1 MEGLLAVIAVAW
13 IVISVIASGVKGAK
27 KGAARDN
34 EKTQPPQKAR
44 KVTPQPKSTIWT
56 QITEMMEEGAKDEG
70 AVRETVTSEGMS
82 RADAVRET
90 LASERMSRADAV
102 RETVTS
108 EGMSRED
115 AGCLGGS
122 IEHTQHEGGTLQGL
136 DREMPS
142 DRYQASST
150 QKEKVRV
157 ARRAGAE
164 NSPSI
169 VQKAKEESA
178 LSAAPFAVSAEDMR
192 RAVVMSEVLGKPV
205 SMRRR
210 AG

>member
-1 MEGLLAVIAVAW
+1 MEGLIAVIAVAW
-13 IVISVIASGVKGAK
+13 IVISVISSGVKGAR

-82 RADAVRET
+82 RG
-90 LASERMSRADAV
+90 DAV

-157 ARRAGAE
+157 ARRANVE

>member
-1 MEGLLAVIAVAW
+1 MEGLIAVIAVAW
-13 IVISVIASGVKGAK
+13 IVISVISSGVKGAR

-70 AVRETVTSEGMS
+70 AVRETVTSEG
-82 RADAVRET
+82 
-90 LASERMSRADAV
+90 MSRADAV

-157 ARRAGAE
+157 ARRANVE

-192 RAVVMSEVLGKPV
+192 RANAT
-205 SMRRR
+205 RRKR
-210 AG
+210 INTNG

>member
-1 MEGLLAVIAVAW
+1 MEGLIAVIAVAW
-13 IVISVIASGVKGAK
+13 IVISVISSGVKGAR

-70 AVRETVTSEGMS
+70 AVRETVTGEGMS
-82 RADAVRET
+82 RA
-90 LASERMSRADAV
+90 
-102 RETVTS
+102 
-108 EGMSRED
+108 D

-157 ARRAGAE
+157 ARRANVE

-192 RAVVMSEVLGKPV
+192 RANAT
-205 SMRRR
+205 RRKR
-210 AG
+210 INTNG